1 MTKFKDIV
9 KDCIIGCT
17 ANNADE
23 KKMHFN
29 INYYVNS
36 ASGKGKKYYLF
47 VYKIEEMEEALYNIV
62 RDNVTKD
69 TDVVIDIITIKFNG
83 DIIPVNKS
91 SYAYSFSYFMQK
103 LL

>member
-9 KDCIIGCT
+9 KDCITGCT

-23 KKMHFN
+23 TKMHFN

-36 ASGKGKKYYLF
+36 ASGKGKKFYLF
-47 VYKIEEMEEALYNIV
+47 VYRIEEMEEALYNIV

-83 DIIPVNKS
+83 DIIPVNKG